1 MLLNTRRRMLGLL
14 AAAIGAPRLVQLIP
28 PAFAAE
34 EKPAPKKP
42 ECFALQAF
50 GDWKGTATNKQAGAR
65 IGQVTFSNPDACD
78 LRAEIQ
84 VAASYDAKLVIF
96 GDPDGTPLPKDFL
109 VKPDNRIIAKN
120 EDGTAAVDEPL
131 CGVCTDI
138 RDDKVSIVLPL
149 STGALFRSA
158 KSVEM
163 AVKLGNAE
171 ECSFTLNCE
180 DLRKALD
187 WAVQH
192 KDELAKSFDEKNCTP
207 PAKGCFLTTACCE
220 VLGLSDDC
228 FELRTLRRYRDRV
241 LIDMPG
247 GRAALAAYYLV
258 APSILERL
266 PKHERAATLLSVYMR
281 FILPSAVAAR
291 LGLNRLAYSLYARMM
306 DELSHSHG
314 ALAVDLAALVR
325 RASCY
330 LADTCQALSLG
341 FAAIRTKWR
350 PSRALRSCSTKSERF
365 APNGV

>member
-1 MLLNTRRRMLGLL
+1 MSRLGIMLLNTRRRMLGLL
-14 AAAIGAPRLVQLIP
+14 AAAIGAPRLVQSIP
-28 PAFAAE
+28 SAFAAE
-34 EKPAPKKP
+34 TAEKPAAKKS

-65 IGQVTFSNPDACD
+65 IGQLNFSNPDACD

-84 VAASYDAKLVIF
+84 VAASYDAKLVVF
-96 GDPDGTPLPKDFL
+96 GDPDGTPITKEFL
-109 VKPDNRIIAKN
+109 VKTDNRVIAKN
-120 EDGTAAVDEPL
+120 EDGTVAVDELL

-163 AVKLGNAE
+163 AVKLGDAE

-187 WAVQH
+187 WAVQRR
-192 KDELAKSFDEKNCTP
+192 DELAKSFDEDKCTP

-241 LIDMPG
+241 LVTMPG
-247 GRAALAAYYLV
+247 GQAALAAYYLM

-266 PKHERAATLLSVYMR
+266 PQEERAARLLSVYMR
-281 FILPSAVAAR
+281 FVLPSALAAR
-291 LGLNRLAYSLYARMM
+291 LGMNRLAYSLYARMM
-306 DELSHSHG
+306 DELSRR
-314 ALAVDLAALVR
+314 DAALP
-325 RASCY
+325 
-330 LADTCQALSLG
+330 AD
-341 FAAIRTKWR
+341 R
-350 PSRALRSCSTKSERF
+350 
-365 APNGV
+365 

>member
-28 PAFAAE
+28 SAFAAE
-34 EKPAPKKP
+34 TEQKPASKTP

-65 IGQVTFSNPDACD
+65 IGQVTFSDHDACD

-120 EDGTAAVDEPL
+120 EDGTTAIDEPL

-149 STGALFRSA
+149 PTGALFRSA

-171 ECSFTLNCE
+171 QCSFTLNCE

-187 WAVQH
+187 WAVQR
-192 KDELAKSFDEKNCTP
+192 KDELAKSFDEKKCTP

-241 LIDMPG
+241 LIAMPG
-247 GRAALAAYYLV
+247 GHAALAAYYLV

-266 PKHERAATLLSVYMR
+266 PQQERAARLLSVYMR

-306 DELSHSHG
+306 DELSRSDE
-314 ALAVDLAALVR
+314 ALPAGR
-325 RASCY
+325 
-330 LADTCQALSLG
+330 
-341 FAAIRTKWR
+341 
-350 PSRALRSCSTKSERF
+350 
-365 APNGV
+365 

>member
-1 MLLNTRRRMLGLL
+1 LNTRRRMLGLL
-14 AAAIGAPRLVQLIP
+14 AAAIGAPRLVQSIP
-28 PAFAAE
+28 SAFAAATE
-34 EKPAPKKP
+34 EKPASKNS

-65 IGQVTFSNPDACD
+65 IGQLTFSNPDACD

-84 VAASYDAKLVIF
+84 VAASYDAKLVVF
-96 GDPDGTPLPKDFL
+96 GDPDGTPITKDFL

-120 EDGTAAVDEPL
+120 EDGIVVVDEPL

-158 KSVEM
+158 RSVEM
-163 AVKLGNAE
+163 AVKLGQAE

-187 WAVQH
+187 WAVQR
-192 KDELAKSFDEKNCTP
+192 KDELAKSFDEKKCTQ
-207 PAKGCFLTTACCE
+207 PAQGCFLTTACCE

-241 LIDMPG
+241 LIAMPG
-247 GRAALAAYYLV
+247 GQAALAAYYLA

-266 PKHERAATLLSVYMR
+266 PQEARAARLLSVYMR

-291 LGLNRLAYSLYARMM
+291 LGMNRLAYSLYARMM
-306 DELSHSHG
+306 DELSRG
-314 ALAVDLAALVR
+314 
-325 RASCY
+325 
-330 LADTCQALSLG
+330 DTVLPTG
-341 FAAIRTKWR
+341 R
-350 PSRALRSCSTKSERF
+350 
-365 APNGV
+365 

>member
-28 PAFAAE
+28 SAFAAE
-34 EKPAPKKP
+34 TEQKPASKKP

-65 IGQVTFSNPDACD
+65 IGQVTFSDPDACD

-120 EDGTAAVDEPL
+120 EDGTTAVDEPL

-163 AVKLGNAE
+163 AVKLGDAE
-171 ECSFTLNCE
+171 ECTLH
-180 DLRKALD
+180 A
-187 WAVQH
+187 Q
-192 KDELAKSFDEKNCTP
+192 
-207 PAKGCFLTTACCE
+207 
-220 VLGLSDDC
+220 
-228 FELRTLRRYRDRV
+228 LRRFAQSPR
-241 LIDMPG
+241 LG
-247 GRAALAAYYLV
+247 GAAQGRAGEILRRKEMHAAGQRLLPDHRLLRG
-258 APSILERL
+258 AWLERRL
-266 PKHERAATLLSVYMR
+266 LRAPHPSPLSRPRAHCHAGRPCRPRRLLSC
-281 FILPSAVAAR
+281 
-291 LGLNRLAYSLYARMM
+291 G
-306 DELSHSHG
+306 
-314 ALAVDLAALVR
+314 AVDTGAASATGARGQTLVGLHALHSAER
-325 RASCY
+325 R
-330 LADTCQALSLG
+330 G
-341 FAAIRTKWR
+341 GAAWLK
-350 PSRALRSCSTKSERF
+350 PSRLFSLCAHD
-365 APNGV
+365 G

>member
-28 PAFAAE
+28 SAFAAE
-34 EKPAPKKP
+34 TEQKPASKKP
-42 ECFALQAF
+42 GVLRAAGLRRLE
-50 GDWKGTATNKQAGAR
+50 GTATNTQAGAR
-65 IGQVTFSNPDACD
+65 IGQVTFSDPDACD

-84 VAASYDAKLVIF
+84 VAASYDAKLVVF

-120 EDGTAAVDEPL
+120 EDGTTAVDEPL

-163 AVKLGNAE
+163 AVKLGDAE
-171 ECSFTLNCE
+171 ECRFTLNCE

-187 WAVQH
+187 WAVQR
-192 KDELAKSFDEKNCTP
+192 KDELAKSFDEKKCTP
-207 PAKGCFLTTACCE
+207 PAQGCFLTTACCE

-241 LIDMPG
+241 LHRHA
-247 GRAALAAYYLV
+247 GRPCRPRRV
-258 APSILERL
+258 
-266 PKHERAATLLSVYMR
+266 LSC
-281 FILPSAVAAR
+281 
-291 LGLNRLAYSLYARMM
+291 G
-306 DELSHSHG
+306 
-314 ALAVDLAALVR
+314 AVDPGAASARGARDADSCQSICVSSCRAPWRRGLA
-325 RASCY
+325 
-330 LADTCQALSLG
+330 
-341 FAAIRTKWR
+341 
-350 PSRALRSCSTKSERF
+350 
-365 APNGV
+365 